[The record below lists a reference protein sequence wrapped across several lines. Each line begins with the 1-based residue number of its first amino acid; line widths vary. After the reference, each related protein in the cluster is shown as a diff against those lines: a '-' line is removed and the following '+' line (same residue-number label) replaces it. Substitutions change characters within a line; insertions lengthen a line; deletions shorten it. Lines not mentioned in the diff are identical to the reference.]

1 MQRLIQKI
9 VRVLRGALA
18 LAPAPRPIPVR
29 VEARRPNDPFTKGP
43 RR

>member
-1 MQRLIQKI
+1 MQKLIQKI
-9 VRVLRGALA
+9 ARVLRGA
-18 LAPAPRPIPVR
+18 LAPAPRPIPIR

>member
-1 MQRLIQKI
+1 MQKLIQKI
-9 VRVLRGALA
+9 ARVLRGALA
-18 LAPAPRPIPVR
+18 PVPRPIPVR